1 MEKTLETREIDT
13 LRDIPDLIPVFRQSF
28 QRLSI
33 RVFDRSLHDCRNYLS
48 PNRRE
53 FYKILMITDGA
64 GVVTMGTNTYYI
76 DEPTIL
82 FIHPSD
88 IISWKN
94 LTQVERGG
102 YYCLFKKE
110 MFDRYPTLKTNIA
123 RYDLFMDKSKSV
135 MKLSPD
141 QVKTLTSHF
150 VNMQEEELS
159 NSKFNEDA
167 MQAYLQLL
175 IIESA
180 RITDHPKPDHV
191 SEEFR
196 HIHEFFR
203 LLEEETSNINYSQP
217 ITLRTAKEFA
227 ANLSLHPN
235 YLNDLLKKHTGQ
247 NVSTHI
253 RNRLLEEAKTLL
265 IQTDWSIQD
274 IGYSLGFAEQSN
286 FNLFF
291 KKNAGIT
298 PAAFRKTNLVK
309 TAEGA
314 EPLF

>member
-1 MEKTLETREIDT
+1 MEKTLETKEIDM
-13 LRDIPDLIPVFRQSF
+13 LRDIPDLVPVVRDSF
-28 QRLSI
+28 ERLPI
-33 RVFDRSLHDCRNYLS
+33 RVFDRETYACRNYLS
-48 PNRRE
+48 PNRRG
-53 FYKILMITDGA
+53 FYKILMITKGA
-64 GVVTMGTNTYYI
+64 GLFTIGTNTYYI
-76 DEPTIL
+76 DEPTLL

-88 IISWKN
+88 IISWQN
-94 LTQVERGG
+94 LALDESGG
-102 YYCLFKKE
+102 YFCLFKKE
-110 MFDRYPTLKTNIA
+110 LVERHPVLKTTIS

-141 QVKTLTSHF
+141 HVTTLTRHF
-150 VNMQEEELS
+150 QHMQQEELS
-159 NSKFNEDA
+159 GEKFNEDA

-175 IIESA
+175 MIESA
-180 RITDHPKPDHV
+180 RIMDYPKPDHI
-191 SEEFR
+191 SEEHR
-196 HIHEFFR
+196 HVHEFFR
-203 LLEEETSNINYSQP
+203 LLEEETSHINYSQP
-217 ITLRTAKEFA
+217 ITIRTAKEFA

-265 IQTDWSIQD
+265 IQTEWSIQD

-298 PAAFRKTNLVK
+298 PAAFRKSFNL
-309 TAEGA
+309 
-314 EPLF
+314 

>member
-1 MEKTLETREIDT
+1 MEKTLETKEIDM
-13 LRDIPDLIPVFRQSF
+13 LRDIPDLLPVFRETF
-28 QRLSI
+28 QRLPI
-33 RVFDRSLHDCRNYLS
+33 RVFDRETYSCRNYLS

-53 FYKILMITDGA
+53 FYKILMITGGA
-64 GVVTMGTNTYYI
+64 GIFTIGVNTYYI
-76 DEPTIL
+76 DGPTIL

-88 IISWKN
+88 IVSWRN
-94 LTQVERGG
+94 LALDKSGG
-102 YYCLFKKE
+102 YFCLFKKDLVE
-110 MFDRYPTLKTNIA
+110 RHPILKTTIS

-135 MKLSPD
+135 IRLSPEN
-141 QVKTLTSHF
+141 VGVLTGLF
-150 VNMQEEELS
+150 NKMQQEEQAGE
-159 NSKFNEDA
+159 KFNEDA

-175 IIESA
+175 MIESA
-180 RITDHPKPDHV
+180 RITDYPRPDHI

-196 HIHEFFR
+196 HVHEFFH
-203 LLEEETSNINYSQP
+203 LLEEETSHINYSQP
-217 ITLRTAKEFA
+217 ITIRTAKEFA

-265 IQTDWSIQD
+265 IQTEWSIQN

-298 PAAFRKTNLVK
+298 PAAFRKTTL
-309 TAEGA
+309 AH
-314 EPLF
+314 L